1 MRELLRWLFNISGKE
16 LDNATDMLSKDT
28 AKQRLKLVLIQ
39 DRLELAPEKLE
50 EMKKDIWEVVSKYMV
65 VNDDFME
72 FEVRRLDD
80 LTVLVSNIEVKDLSD
95 PDPGAIDIGFK
106 QVLDFER
113 GCQSRQPLFR
123 HCIRPRKDAIRANL
137 LHTGQ
142 SA

>member
-16 LDNATDMLSKDT
+16 LDQATEVLSKDT

-50 EMKKDIWEVVSKYMV
+50 EMKKEIWEVVSKYMV
-65 VNDDFME
+65 VDDDFME

-95 PDPGAIDIGFK
+95 LTPEPA
-106 QVLDFER
+106 
-113 GCQSRQPLFR
+113 
-123 HCIRPRKDAIRANL
+123 
-137 LHTGQ
+137 T
-142 SA
+142 

>member
-16 LDNATDMLSKDT
+16 LDQATEMLSKDT

-50 EMKKDIWEVVSKYMV
+50 EMKKEIWEVVSKYMV
-65 VNDDFME
+65 VDDDFME

-95 PDPGAIDIGFK
+95 LTPVP
-106 QVLDFER
+106 
-113 GCQSRQPLFR
+113 S
-123 HCIRPRKDAIRANL
+123 
-137 LHTGQ
+137 T
-142 SA
+142 

>member
-16 LDNATDMLSKDT
+16 LDQATEVLSKDT

-50 EMKKDIWEVVSKYMV
+50 EMKKEIWEVVSKYMV
-65 VNDDFME
+65 VDDDFME

-95 PDPGAIDIGFK
+95 LAPAPTA
-106 QVLDFER
+106 
-113 GCQSRQPLFR
+113 
-123 HCIRPRKDAIRANL
+123 
-137 LHTGQ
+137 
-142 SA
+142 